1 MANLGVVSMGAVGN
15 GTGSASVTRGGTR
28 RVLTALGAVSLVAM
42 SPALIGAPPAA
53 VGAPGSGVTT
63 VVSVSSAGVQGLGA
77 NERPTISADGNLVAF
92 QSDASNLVLNDD
104 NNGAWD
110 VFVHNM
116 TTGMTELV
124 SVSSRE
130 IQANANAM
138 GPVIS
143 ANGRYV
149 AFSSE
154 ASDLAPNDT
163 NSASD
168 VFVRDLVNGTTQR
181 VSVSGTGSQSN
192 GTSNVTAI
200 SAGGRYVAFGS
211 DATNLVANDTNDTW
225 DVFVRDRSAGT
236 TERMSVSSS
245 GTQANAMTNIAAISA
260 HGRFVAFHT
269 FASNLVPGDTNG
281 IADVFVRDRSAGT
294 TERVSVS
301 SSGAQAG
308 NGESA
313 YPTIS
318 ANGRFVAFHST
329 ANNLV
334 ATDSDFSLD
343 AFLRDRLNGTTRRMS
358 IGANGQRVDGAFPSI
373 SAGGRFVAF
382 TSTRQDW
389 VPGDPGALDVF
400 VRDRRTRTTELVS
413 VRTDGT
419 YGNDVSTGAAISGDG
434 RYVAFHSLASNLTTD
449 DTNNTWDVFRRDRGP
464 L

>member
-1 MANLGVVSMGAVGN
+1 MRL
-15 GTGSASVTRGGTR
+15 
-28 RVLTALGAVSLVAM
+28 LTALATVSLVAV
-42 SPALIGAPPAA
+42 SPALIGALPSG
-53 VGAPGSGVTT
+53 VGAAGSGVTT
-63 VVSVSSAGVQGLGA
+63 LVSVSSAGVQGLGA
-77 NERPTISADGNLVAF
+77 NERPTISGDGNLVVF
-92 QSDASNLVLNDD
+92 QSDASNLVPDD
-104 NNGAWD
+104 NNNGAWD

-116 TTGMTELV
+116 TTGTTELV

-130 IQANANAM
+130 IQANANAQ

-154 ASDLAPNDT
+154 ASDLAPDDT
-163 NSASD
+163 NSATD
-168 VFVRDLVNGTTQR
+168 VFVRDLVNGTTRR
-181 VSVSGTGSQSN
+181 VSVSGAGSQSN
-192 GTSNVTAI
+192 GTSVATAI
-200 SAGGRYVAFGS
+200 SATGRYVAFGS
-211 DATNLVANDTNDTW
+211 DATNLVASDTNETW

-236 TERMSVSSS
+236 TERVSVSSS
-245 GTQANAMTNIAAISA
+245 GTEANAVTDIAAISA
-260 HGRFVAFHT
+260 QGRYVAFHT

-281 IADVFVRDRSAGT
+281 IADVFVRDRSTGT

-301 SSGAQAG
+301 SSGAQAD

-318 ANGRFVAFHST
+318 ASGRFVAFHST
-329 ANNLV
+329 AANLV
-334 ATDSDFSLD
+334 PGDSDFSND
-343 AFLRDRLNGTTRRMS
+343 VFLRDRLNGTTRRMS
-358 IGANGQRVDGAFPSI
+358 IGANGQPVFGAFPSI
-373 SAGGRFVAF
+373 SAGGRYIAF

-389 VPGDPGALDVF
+389 VPGDPGTLDVF
-400 VRDRRTRTTELVS
+400 VRDRRTKTTELVS

-434 RYVAFHSLASNLTTD
+434 RYVAFHTLAWNLAPD

>member
-1 MANLGVVSMGAVGN
+1 M
-15 GTGSASVTRGGTR
+15 
-28 RVLTALGAVSLVAM
+28 
-42 SPALIGAPPAA
+42 
-53 VGAPGSGVTT
+53 
-63 VVSVSSAGVQGLGA
+63 
-77 NERPTISADGNLVAF
+77 
-92 QSDASNLVLNDD
+92 
-104 NNGAWD
+104 
-110 VFVHNM
+110 
-116 TTGMTELV
+116 

-149 AFSSE
+149 AFSSW
-154 ASDLAPNDT
+154 ATDLAPNDT
-163 NSASD
+163 NSTSD

-192 GTSNVTAI
+192 GTSGVTAI
-200 SAGGRYVAFGS
+200 SAAGRYVAFGS
-211 DATNLVANDTNDTW
+211 GATNLVANDTNQTW

-236 TERMSVSSS
+236 TERISVSSS
-245 GTQANAMTNIAAISA
+245 GTEANAGTDIAAISA

-269 FASNLVPGDTNG
+269 FASNLVPGDTND
-281 IADVFVRDRSAGT
+281 ILDVFIRDRSTGT
-294 TERVSVS
+294 TRRVSVS
-301 SSGAQAG
+301 SSEAQAG

-334 ATDSDFSLD
+334 RTDSDFSFD
-343 AFLRDRLNGTTRRMS
+343 VFLRDRRNGTTRRVS
-358 IGANGQRVDGAFPSI
+358 IGASGQQVFGAFPSI

-382 TSTRQDW
+382 TSERQDW
-389 VPGDPGALDVF
+389 VPGDPGELDVF
-400 VRDRRTRTTELVS
+400 VRDRRTQTTELVS

-419 YGNDVSTGAAISGDG
+419 YGNDFSTGAAISGDG
-434 RYVAFHSLASNLTTD
+434 RYVAFHSLASNLATD

>member
-1 MANLGVVSMGAVGN
+1 MGAVGN
-15 GTGSASVTRGGTR
+15 GTGSASVTRVGTR
-28 RVLTALGAVSLVAM
+28 RFLTALGTVSLVAM
-42 SPALIGAPPAA
+42 SPALIGAPLAA

-63 VVSVSSAGVQGLGA
+63 VVSVSSTGVQGLGA
-77 NERPTISADGNLVAF
+77 NERPTISGDGNLVAF
-92 QSDASNLVLNDD
+92 QSDASNLVPDD
-104 NNGAWD
+104 NNNGAWD

-130 IQANANAM
+130 IQANADAK

-149 AFSSE
+149 AFSSW

-163 NSASD
+163 NSAVD
-168 VFVRDLVNGTTQR
+168 VFVRDLVNGVTQR

-192 GTSNVTAI
+192 GASEVTAI
-200 SAGGRYVAFGS
+200 SATGRYVAFAS

-245 GTQANAMTNIAAISA
+245 GTEANAMTNIAAISA
-260 HGRFVAFHT
+260 KGRFVAFHT

-281 IADVFVRDRSAGT
+281 SADVFVRDRSSGT
-294 TERVSVS
+294 TRRVSVS
-301 SSGAQAG
+301 SSEAQAG

-318 ANGRFVAFHST
+318 ARGRFVAFHST
-329 ANNLV
+329 AANLV
-334 ATDSDFSLD
+334 PGDSGFSNDVL
-343 AFLRDRLNGTTRRMS
+343 LRDRLKGTTRRMS
-358 IGANGQRVDGAFPSI
+358 IGANGQPVDGVFPSI
-373 SAGGRFVAF
+373 SAGGRYVAF
-382 TSTRQDW
+382 TSNRQDW
-389 VPGDPGALDVF
+389 VPGDPGGLDVF